1 MAEEKNEIKNSPED
15 KKEVNEEKPKKKLSF
30 SLQNIL
36 NNKNL
41 PLYLLGLLSS
51 LITFIFFYFS
61 NSIIAPEKKLNKE
74 LDIYKIAKEEAV
86 KMGRILQVSSKDLVK
101 TINASDGASTNTAVG
116 MNKENNFFILKLLNF
131 LIIVSFH
138 SFKAPIKY

>member
-1 MAEEKNEIKNSPED
+1 MAEEKNELKNSPED

-51 LITFIFFYFS
+51 LITFLFFYFS
-61 NSIIAPEKKLNKE
+61 NLIIAPEK
-74 LDIYKIAKEEAV
+74 
-86 KMGRILQVSSKDLVK
+86 
-101 TINASDGASTNTAVG
+101 
-116 MNKENNFFILKLLNF
+116 
-131 LIIVSFH
+131 
-138 SFKAPIKY
+138 

>member
-30 SLQNIL
+30 SLKNIL

-51 LITFIFFYFS
+51 LITFIFFLFFQ
-61 NSIIAPEKKLNKE
+61 LN
-74 LDIYKIAKEEAV
+74 YC
-86 KMGRILQVSSKDLVK
+86 S
-101 TINASDGASTNTAVG
+101 
-116 MNKENNFFILKLLNF
+116 
-131 LIIVSFH
+131 
-138 SFKAPIKY
+138 